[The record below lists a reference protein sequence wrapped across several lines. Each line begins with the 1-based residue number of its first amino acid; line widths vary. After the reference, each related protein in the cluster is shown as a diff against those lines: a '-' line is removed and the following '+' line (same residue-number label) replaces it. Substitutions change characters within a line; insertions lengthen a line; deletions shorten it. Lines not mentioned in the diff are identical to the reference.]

1 MAHAVIG
8 TIAMAGML
16 LQILL
21 LAFMRPASVGART
34 PVGPGY
40 VKAAHYVHRY
50 LGYLWM
56 FMGLVACEMGTHISS
71 VTSEEYLYLGLEH
84 ENEKYAGGLIA
95 ALTATAFV
103 TVTMVFMY
111 DASATT
117 AVATDPYHG
126 TKSQEQEIVGGG
138 DVETPTR
145 RSLRDWR
152 SRNGRYSPQSVSHV
166 QRDIDIGYDAYTGAL
181 FLGLES

>member
-1 MAHAVIG
+1 MSSFRMAHAVIG
-8 TIAMAGML
+8 TIAMVGML
-16 LQILL
+16 FQVLT

-71 VTSEEYLYLGLEH
+71 VTSEEYLYLGLDH

-126 TKSQEQEIVGGG
+126 TKSQEREIAGGG
-138 DVETPTR
+138 DVETPPEEAFEIGD
-145 RSLRDWR
+145 LEME
-152 SRNGRYSPQSVSHV
+152 
-166 QRDIDIGYDAYTGAL
+166 DIVL
-181 FLGLES
+181 SQ